1 MEELNRVKLLNLDSR
16 SKPPKKKKQNK
27 TKHLNQNTQPPPDS
41 TTKATIGEDD
51 EGDITAKNKAC
62 KPQLSSSPYDFF
74 FSLTQNQCE
83 IVLHTETGIQI
94 YLALALVL
102 ECCRG

>member
-74 FSLTQNQCE
+74 FLSHKTNVRLFFTRKRE
-83 IVLHTETGIQI
+83 SKSI
-94 YLALALVL
+94 
-102 ECCRG
+102 